1 MDIAVVVNLNSRRG
15 SKRFADWAQ
24 RALPSSR
31 VIATKTLEDVERF
44 VDELKAKGTPRV
56 LLSGGGDG
64 TAIGLLDA
72 LRARQHEF
80 PALGIV
86 KLGTG
91 NAWAA
96 TTSAPS
102 PRKALETLAR
112 AVERG
117 HTTVPTT
124 DYWLVEVEGRLTPF
138 AGSGWDAE
146 VLHDYKV
153 QKQALPP
160 ALRRFAEGAPGYF
173 GSIFTRTVP
182 RNVLRR
188 DRPRVKLINLGA
200 DALTFDPH
208 GNVVQVPNA
217 GPGTVLYEGPY
228 GVAGA
233 GTSCELGFG
242 FKALHFAR
250 VRPGF
255 MHVRIYAA
263 GAAEAARRIPQ
274 LWTGKHPLPQSHD
287 FLLSACRMEFDREVP
302 VEIGGDAIG
311 LRKSVDYRVAQQ
323 VVPLVDWAR
332 LKQQVN

>member
-15 SKRFADWAQ
+15 SQRFADFAR
-24 RALPSSR
+24 RALPASR
-31 VIATKTLEDVERF
+31 VVATRSLDDVAHF
-44 VDELKAKGTPRV
+44 VEGLSPGGGPGV

-72 LRARQHEF
+72 LRARSHAF

-96 TTSAPS
+96 STQAPS
-102 PRKALETLAR
+102 PRKALEAVAR

-117 HTTVPTT
+117 HTSLPTT
-124 DYWLVEVEGRLTPF
+124 DFWLVEVEGRLTPF

-146 VLHDYKV
+146 VLHDYQV
-153 QKQALPP
+153 QRAALPP
-160 ALRRFAEGAPGYF
+160 SLHRLAEGAPGYF
-173 GSIFTRTVP
+173 ASLFTRTVP
-182 RNVLRR
+182 RNLFARS
-188 DRPRVKLINLGA
+188 RPRVRLVNLGA

-208 GNVVQVPNA
+208 GNVVAVPNA
-217 GPGTVLYEGPY
+217 GPGTVLYDGPY

-250 VRPGF
+250 TRPGH
-255 MHVRIYAA
+255 MHVRVYAA
-263 GAAEAARRIPQ
+263 GPAEATRRLPQ
-274 LWTGKHPLPQSHD
+274 LWTGAHPLPHSHD

-311 LRKSVDYRVAQQ
+311 LRRSIEYRVAPQVVSMVDWPRLRQQ
-323 VVPLVDWAR
+323 VH
-332 LKQQVN
+332 

>member
-15 SKRFADWAQ
+15 SQRFADFAQ
-24 RALPSSR
+24 RALPTSR
-31 VIATKTLEDVERF
+31 VVTTKSLDDVTRLVEGF
-44 VDELKAKGTPRV
+44 GAQGTPSV

-72 LRARQHEF
+72 LRAKRHAF

-102 PRKALETLAR
+102 ARKAVEVVAR

-117 HTTVPTT
+117 HSALPTT
-124 DYWLVEVEGRLTPF
+124 DYWLLEVEGRLAPF

-146 VLHDYKV
+146 VLHDYQE
-153 QKQALPP
+153 QKRALPH
-160 ALRRFAEGAPGYF
+160 AVRRFAEGAPGYF
-173 GSIFTRTVP
+173 ASLFSRTVP
-182 RNVLRR
+182 RNLLQRA
-188 DRPRVKLINLGA
+188 RPRVRVVNLGG

-208 GNVVQVPNA
+208 GNVVAVPDA
-217 GPGTVLYEGPY
+217 HPGTVLYEGPY

-250 VRPGF
+250 TRPGH
-255 MHVRIYAA
+255 MHLRVYAA
-263 GAAEAARRIPQ
+263 GPAEATLRLPQ
-274 LWTGKHPLPQSHD
+274 LWTGRHPLPHSHD
-287 FLLSACRMEFDREVP
+287 FLLSHCRLEFDRDVP

-311 LRKSVDYRVAQQ
+311 LRRSVEYRVSPQL
-323 VVPLVDWAR
+323 VPLIDWPR
-332 LKQQVN
+332 LRQLVH